1 MVFEISTVVIQ
12 LIISGLA
19 LLLYDMFLVKH
30 VSVINNRFYFYLIL
44 ILQLLA
50 YLKFSHLS
58 NYNISGGLTY
68 IDLNSING
76 DARVVEIGNWSF
88 YDLLMLIYVLGFLV
102 GFTKLSLGLLRIQ
115 KLIRKS
121 AMGRN
126 KYERLIDSPIHPCT
140 FFKYVLIPTNLPME
154 VHETVY
160 THEKYHA
167 DQWHS
172 ADMFLWHLWS
182 IVFWFN
188 PFVHLLKSR
197 QTQNLEY
204 ATDAHMILKISKEKY
219 TEHLLHSTFELY
231 KTNFNPMFN
240 KSKIYLRMK
249 KLNENRQR
257 KGIRSWFT
265 LGITVFF
272 LLSAMVLTKASL
284 VTTPDT
290 EGIYQ
295 MSKPEFLPDGHGPY
309 IASKIQ
315 EEIGERFSDIARDYE
330 YYLYLD
336 ITIDEKGQVISVEEN
351 KAKTRS
357 SNDPQTDAFARNLLV
372 KTIKNMPKWVP
383 AQQNGVAVEST
394 IQEEFHFSGAPEN

>member
-1 MVFEISTVVIQ
+1 MALEISTIVIQ

-19 LLLYDMFLVKH
+19 LVLYDMLLAKH
-30 VSVINNRFYFYLIL
+30 VSVINIRFYFYIIL
-44 ILQLLA
+44 MLQLLA
-50 YLKFSHLS
+50 YLKFSYLN
-58 NYNISGGLTY
+58 NYNLIGGLTS
-68 IDLNSING
+68 INLNSFDG
-76 DARVVEIGNWSF
+76 DAKLVEIGNWSI
-88 YDLLMLIYVLGFLV
+88 YDLMILIYVLGFFI
-102 GFTKLSLGLLRIQ
+102 GFTKLVLGLVRIQ
-115 KLIRKS
+115 NLIRKS

-126 KYERLIDSPIHPCT
+126 KYERLVNLPIHPCT
-140 FFKYVLIPTNLPME
+140 FFKYVLIPSKLPRD

-160 THEKYHA
+160 SHEKYHA

-172 ADMFLWHLWS
+172 ADMLLWHLWS

-188 PFVHLLKSR
+188 PFVHLLKNR

-204 ATDAHMILKISKEKY
+204 ATDAHMILKLSREKY

-249 KLNENRQR
+249 RLNENRQR
-257 KGIRSWFT
+257 NGIRSWFT
-265 LGITVFF
+265 LSITVFF
-272 LLSAMVLTKASL
+272 LLSAMVLSKANL
-284 VTTPDT
+284 GTTPDI

-309 IASKIQ
+309 IASEIQ

-336 ITIDEKGQVISVEEN
+336 ITIDEKGQVTSVEED
-351 KAKTRS
+351 KTKTRS
-357 SNDPQTDAFARNLLV
+357 SNDPQTDDFARDLLV

-383 AQQNGVAVEST
+383 AKQNGVPVQST